1 MRREEESRV
10 WMVAGALGSLT
21 LGIALIPLRSLTAAS
36 NLAFVFLVF
45 TIVVAELGGRSAGL
59 VTAVVSAISLNFFLT
74 EPYLRLTISK
84 PDDVVAFFALAAC
97 GLIAAAFGRRRE
109 RWSDLAS
116 REGKELDVV
125 KKLIDQLRDGRPL
138 DEILGDLKRSFGLAA
153 IVLRDASDRILAAAP
168 PGATPGKPEMRLTPD
183 TLVAS
188 NEQRIRFGARGLRL
202 PEGGG
207 RLSLPAGR
215 DSDLPRSVG
224 RQHAGLRSRRGADVD
239 DHRVDPGHR
248 AVPSSA
254 SRRIERQ
261 HAGRAVTPAGSTGA

>member
-1 MRREEESRV
+1 MRREDENRV
-10 WMVAGALGSLT
+10 WMVAGTLGSIA

-59 VTAVVSAISLNFFLT
+59 ATAVVSAISLNFFLT

-84 PDDVVAFFALAAC
+84 PDDVVAFLALAAC

-109 RWSDLAS
+109 RWSELAG

-125 KKLIDQLRDGRPL
+125 KRLVDQLRGGRPL

-153 IVLRDASDRILAAAP
+153 IVLRGVDDRMLAAAP
-168 PGATPGKPEMRLTPD
+168 PGATPGIPETRLDPD
-183 TLVAS
+183 TLVPS
-188 NEQRIRFGARGLRL
+188 NESRIRFGARGLRL

-207 RLSLPAGR
+207 RLGPPAGKDSISLDLWEGDTQGFGLDEARTLTIVVSILEMELSRPRQAGAPGVQVPAGR
-215 DSDLPRSVG
+215 
-224 RQHAGLRSRRGADVD
+224 
-239 DHRVDPGHR
+239 
-248 AVPSSA
+248 
-254 SRRIERQ
+254 
-261 HAGRAVTPAGSTGA
+261 